1 MRLSRVPHN
10 LKEAERMSHPLRRTL
25 GLVALTAATAL
36 ALPAAASAA
45 EAFYGVTR
53 DNRLVTFQSD
63 NVTNVAPSHAITGLA
78 SGENI
83 VGLDARPL
91 DGQLYALGKT
101 SRLYVINARTGAARL
116 IGAGPFTPALAGQ
129 SFGFD
134 FNPTVDRIRVTSDAE
149 QNLRLNPNDGTVLVD
164 TNLAYAAGDP
174 GAGTVPNVAGSAY
187 TNNFTGATS
196 TTLYDIDNARHAL
209 VIQNPP
215 NDGTLTTV
223 GALGTTNNAVAFDIS
238 ASGVAYA
245 VFVEER
251 GEGLYRID
259 LTNGHATRLTDFFI
273 GSDQPV
279 GALAAVGSVP
289 DDTNAPGQ
297 SVALSSTQLRERL
310 LDVGV
315 RMSVAC
321 DEACTATAAVTFA
334 GRSSGL
340 NGAVVRGGPGRST
353 LTVALNQRT
362 RDAIR
367 RANVRLTVRITVID
381 GAGNRSRQTRV
392 LRSQTLAER
401 RG

>member
-1 MRLSRVPHN
+1 
-10 LKEAERMSHPLRRTL
+10 MSSTLRRTF
-25 GLVALTAATAL
+25 GLFAVTAASAL
-36 ALPAAASAA
+36 AVPGAASAA
-45 EAFYGVTR
+45 EAFYGVTQ

-63 NVTNVAPSHAITGLA
+63 NVTNVEPSHAITGLPG
-78 SGENI
+78 GENI
-83 VGLDARPL
+83 VGLDVRPL

-101 SRLYVINARTGAARL
+101 SRLYVINPRTGAARQV
-116 IGAGPFTPALAGQ
+116 GATPFIPGLAGA

-149 QNLRLNPNDGTVLVD
+149 QNLRLNPDDGAVAGVD
-164 TNLAYAAGDP
+164 TNLVYAPGDP
-174 GAGTVPNVAGSAY
+174 GAGTNPSVGGSGY
-187 TNNFTGATS
+187 TNSFAGATS
-196 TTLYDIDNARHAL
+196 TTLFDIDNARHAL

-223 GALGTTNNAVAFDIS
+223 GALGTNNNAVAFDV
-238 ASGVAYA
+238 GEGNVGYA
-245 VFVEER
+245 VLT
-251 GEGLYRID
+251 GEQNRQNLFRID
-259 LTNGHATRLTDFFI
+259 LSNGHATQATNFFI
-273 GSDQPV
+273 GSDQPLV
-279 GALAAVGSVP
+279 GLAAAGTVP
-289 DDTNAPGQ
+289 DDNTAPNE
-297 SVALSSTQLRERL
+297 SIALSSTQLRERL
-310 LDVGV
+310 LAVGV

-321 DEACTATAAVTFA
+321 NEACTATAAVTFA

-340 NGAVVRGGPGRST
+340 NGAVVSGGPGRST

-392 LRSQTLAER
+392 LRSQTLGQR

>member
-1 MRLSRVPHN
+1 MSRT
-10 LKEAERMSHPLRRTL
+10 LRRTL
-25 GLVALTAATAL
+25 GLFALTGASAL
-36 ALPAAASAA
+36 AVPGAASAA
-45 EAFYGVTR
+45 EAFYGVTQ

-63 NVTNVAPSHAITGLA
+63 NVTNVDPSHVITGLPG
-78 SGENI
+78 GENI
-83 VGLDARPL
+83 VGLDVRPL
-91 DGQLYALGKT
+91 NGQLYALGKT
-101 SRLYVINARTGAARL
+101 SRLYVINPRTGAARQVGATPL
-116 IGAGPFTPALAGQ
+116 IPALAGA

-149 QNLRLNPNDGTVLVD
+149 QNLRLNPDDGTIAAVD

-174 GAGTVPNVAGSAY
+174 GAGTNPIVAGSAY
-187 TNNFTGATS
+187 TNSFAGAAS
-196 TTLYDIDNARHAL
+196 TTLFDIDNARHAL

-223 GALGTTNNAVAFDIS
+223 GALGTDNNAVAFDI
-238 ASGVAYA
+238 GDGNVGYA
-245 VFVEER
+245 VLN
-251 GEGLYRID
+251 GEQNRQNLYRID
-259 LTNGHATRLTDFFI
+259 LSNGHATQATNFFI
-273 GSDQPV
+273 GTDQPLV
-279 GALAAVGSVP
+279 GLAAAGTVADDNTAP
-289 DDTNAPGQ
+289 DE
-297 SVALSSTQLRERL
+297 SIALSSTQLRERL
-310 LDVGV
+310 LAVGV

-321 DEACTATAAVTFA
+321 NEACTATAAVTFA

-340 NGAVVRGGPGRST
+340 NGAVVSGGPGRST

-392 LRSQTLAER
+392 LRSQTLGQR

>member
-1 MRLSRVPHN
+1 
-10 LKEAERMSHPLRRTL
+10 MSHTVRRTF
-25 GLVALTAATAL
+25 GLLALAAASVL
-36 ALPAAASAA
+36 ALPGGALAA
-45 EAFYGVTR
+45 EAFYGVTS

-63 NVTNVAPSHAITGLA
+63 NVTNIEPSHAITGLA
-78 SGENI
+78 SGDAI

-91 DGQLYALGKT
+91 NGQLYALGKT
-101 SRLYVINARTGAARL
+101 SRLYVVNPRTGAARL
-116 IGAGPFTPALAGQ
+116 VGAGPFTPALAG
-129 SFGFD
+129 SGFGFD

-149 QNLRLNPNDGTVLVD
+149 QNLRLNPDDGTVAGVD

-174 GAGTVPNVAGSAY
+174 GAGTVPNVVASAY
-187 TNNFTGATS
+187 TNSFAGATS

-215 NDGTLTTV
+215 NNGTLTTV
-223 GALGTTNNAVAFDIS
+223 GALGTTNNAVAFDI
-238 ASGVAYA
+238 GDGNVGYA
-245 VFVEER
+245 VLTEER
-251 GEGLYRID
+251 GQGLYRID
-259 LTNGHATRLTDFFI
+259 LSNGHATRLTNFFI
-273 GSDQPV
+273 GTDQPLV
-279 GALAAVGSVP
+279 GLAAVGTVP
-289 DDTNAPGQ
+289 DDTTAPDE
-297 SVALSSTQLRERL
+297 SIALSSTQLRERL

-321 DEACTATAAVTFA
+321 DEACNATAAVTYA

-340 NGAVVRGGPGRST
+340 NGAVVAGGPGRAT
-353 LTVALNQRT
+353 LTVALNKRT

-392 LRSQTLAER
+392 LRSQTLAQR

>member
-1 MRLSRVPHN
+1 
-10 LKEAERMSHPLRRTL
+10 MSHTVRRTF
-25 GLVALTAATAL
+25 GLLALAAASVL
-36 ALPAAASAA
+36 ALPGGALAA
-45 EAFYGVTR
+45 EAFYGVTS

-63 NVTNVAPSHAITGLA
+63 NVTNIEPSHAITGLA
-78 SGENI
+78 SGDAI

-91 DGQLYALGKT
+91 NGQLYALGKT
-101 SRLYVINARTGAARL
+101 SRLYVVNPRTGAARL
-116 IGAGPFTPALAGQ
+116 VGAGPFTPALAGTG
-129 SFGFD
+129 FGFD

-149 QNLRLNPNDGTVLVD
+149 QNLRLNPDDGTVAGVD

-174 GAGTVPNVAGSAY
+174 GAGTVPNVVASAY
-187 TNNFTGATS
+187 TNSFAGATS

-215 NDGTLTTV
+215 NNGTLTTV
-223 GALGTTNNAVAFDIS
+223 GALGTTNNAVAFDI
-238 ASGVAYA
+238 GDGNVGYA
-245 VFVEER
+245 VLTEER
-251 GEGLYRID
+251 GQGLYRID
-259 LTNGHATRLTDFFI
+259 LSNGHATRLTNFFI
-273 GSDQPV
+273 GTDQPLV
-279 GALAAVGSVP
+279 GLAAVGTVP
-289 DDTNAPGQ
+289 DDTTAPDE
-297 SVALSSTQLRERL
+297 SIALSSTQLRERL

-321 DEACTATAAVTFA
+321 DEACNATAAVTYA

-340 NGAVVRGGPGRST
+340 NGAVVAGGPGRAT
-353 LTVALNQRT
+353 LTVALNKRT

-392 LRSQTLAER
+392 LRSQTLAQR

>member
-1 MRLSRVPHN
+1 MSRT
-10 LKEAERMSHPLRRTL
+10 LRRTL
-25 GLVALTAATAL
+25 GLFALTVASAL
-36 ALPAAASAA
+36 AVPGAASAA
-45 EAFYGVTR
+45 EAFYGVTQ

-63 NVTNVAPSHAITGLA
+63 NVTNVEPSHAITGLPG
-78 SGENI
+78 GENI
-83 VGLDARPL
+83 VGLDVRPL

-101 SRLYVINARTGAARL
+101 SRLYVINPRTGAARQV
-116 IGAGPFTPALAGQ
+116 GATPFIPVLAGA

-149 QNLRLNPNDGTVLVD
+149 QNLRLNPDNGTVAGVD
-164 TNLAYAAGDP
+164 TNLAYAPGDP
-174 GAGTVPNVAGSAY
+174 GAGTNPSVAGSGY
-187 TNNFTGATS
+187 TNSFAGATS

-223 GALGTTNNAVAFDIS
+223 GALGTTNNAVAFDI
-238 ASGVAYA
+238 GEGNVGYA
-245 VFVEER
+245 VFN
-251 GEGLYRID
+251 GEQNRQNLSRID
-259 LTNGHATRLTDFFI
+259 LSNGHATQATNFFI
-273 GSDQPV
+273 GTDQPLV
-279 GALAAVGSVP
+279 GLAAAGTVADDNTAP
-289 DDTNAPGQ
+289 DE
-297 SVALSSTQLRERL
+297 SIALSSTQLRERL
-310 LDVGV
+310 LAVGV

-321 DEACTATAAVTFA
+321 NEACTATAAVTFA
-334 GRSSGL
+334 GRPSGL
-340 NGAVVRGGPGRST
+340 NGAVVSGGPGRST

-392 LRSQTLAER
+392 LRSQTLGQR